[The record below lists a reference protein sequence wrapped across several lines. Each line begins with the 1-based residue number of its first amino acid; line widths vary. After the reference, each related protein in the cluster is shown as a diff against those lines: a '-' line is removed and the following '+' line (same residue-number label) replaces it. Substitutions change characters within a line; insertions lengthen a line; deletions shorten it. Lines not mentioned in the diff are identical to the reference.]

1 MKESH
6 EYYMNVAFEESFISV
21 RNNLGGPFGAVV
33 VMDGKIIGK
42 GGNRVL
48 EQNDPT
54 AHAEIMAIREACKN
68 INRIDLTGSVLY
80 TTCEPCPMCFSAIYW
95 ANVQTVYFTMTRMD
109 AGSMGFRDNH
119 LYEELNVPVN
129 ERKVDFVQLNHHK
142 ASSLL
147 KEWNAK
153 PDKTSY

>member
-1 MKESH
+1 MEESH
-6 EYYMNVAFEESFISV
+6 EYYMNIAFEESFTSI

-33 VMDGKIIGK
+33 VMNGEIIGK

-119 LYEELNVPVN
+119 LYKEMNVPVN
-129 ERKVDFVQLNHHK
+129 DRKVDFVQLNHHK

-153 PDKTSY
+153 PDKTLY

>member
-21 RNNLGGPFGAVV
+21 RNNLGGPFGAVI

-54 AHAEIMAIREACKN
+54 AHAEIMAIREACKS
-68 INRIDLTGSVLY
+68 INGTDLAGSVLY

-95 ANVQTVYFTMTRMD
+95 ANIQTVYFTMTRMD

-129 ERKVDFVQLNHHK
+129 ERMIDFVQLNHHK

-147 KEWNAK
+147 KEWNEK
-153 PDKTSY
+153 PDKTLY